1 MTDPR
6 LTPAPQTIVLL
17 WESLGPYHHDR
28 LRALARSGYRVQA
41 IELAETSEDYRW
53 DRSSSGDYAVTTLSA
68 GPRRPSPVKLAWR
81 IVRASRQ
88 TRARHLFFCHYDKA
102 AVLLAAVVLRLT
114 GRRIYTMV
122 DSKFDD
128 YPRRLT
134 RECLKALFLLPYSG
148 ALVASRRSV
157 EYLSF
162 LGFGKRPIAQ
172 GYDTIDTGRFN
183 RTIDPAAPQ
192 TPFAERPFVVVARLV
207 PKKNLALVLR
217 AYAQLDSTR
226 AGARELHIIG
236 YGPLLADLQ
245 QQAEVLGIAARTRFL
260 GQQPSSFIA
269 DALTRSL
276 AMILASTEEQFG
288 LVVNEALATG
298 TPVIVSNNAGA
309 VDELVDN
316 LGNGLVINPRNEVD
330 LVRAMQFMAGLT
342 ETEWHAMSLRAS
354 HSAERGHVR
363 HFCDG
368 VTRLAG
374 GASASS

>member
-1 MTDPR
+1 MR
-6 LTPAPQTIVLL
+6 LTPASQTIVLL

-41 IELAETSEDYRW
+41 IELAETSQDYRW
-53 DRSSSGDYAVTTLSA
+53 DRSSSGDYDVTTLSA
-68 GPRRPSPVKLAWR
+68 GPVRPSSVKLAWR
-81 IVRASRQ
+81 IVRASWQ
-88 TRARHLFFCHYDKA
+88 TRARHLFFCHYDKS
-102 AVLLAAVVLRLT
+102 AVLLAAVILRLA
-114 GRRIYTMV
+114 GRRVYTMV

-128 YPRRLT
+128 YPRQLP

-183 RTIDPAAPQ
+183 RTIEPVAHD
-192 TPFAERPFVVVARLV
+192 TPYAERPFVVVARLV
-207 PKKNLALVLR
+207 PKKNLGLVLR
-217 AYAQLDSTR
+217 AYAQLDSTG
-226 AGARELHIIG
+226 AGTRELHIIG
-236 YGPLLADLQ
+236 YGPMLADLEQ
-245 QQAEVLGIAARTRFL
+245 QTEELGIAARTRFL
-260 GQQPSSFIA
+260 GQQPSSYIA

-298 TPVIVSNNAGA
+298 TPVIVSSNAGA

-316 LGNGLVINPRNEVD
+316 LGNGLIINPSNEVD
-330 LVRAMQFMAGLT
+330 LVRAMEFMAGLS
-342 ETEWHAMSLRAS
+342 ETEWRAMSSRAS
-354 HSAERGHVR
+354 ASAPRGHVR

-368 VTRLAG
+368 VARLVRD
-374 GASASS
+374 ASASS